1 MRLLVTR
8 PQAEAE
14 RTAHALRRMGHEVE
28 LAPVLRIEPVQAAL
42 GAARWS
48 AIMMTSG
55 NAARAIAQHPE
66 RSLLAGLPVLAVGRQ
81 TAAAAREAGFANVI
95 SAEGDAGDLAQLVR
109 ARASRKD
116 GLLLYLA
123 GNDISRDLAG
133 ELAKSGIA
141 VETIVI
147 YRAQAVGA
155 LPDAAREALAFGA
168 LDGVLHYSRRSANIF
183 LDCVA
188 EPRLHEAAGLL
199 IHYCLSRRVAE
210 PLVAQGFADIRV
222 ASGPQ
227 EAAMLD
233 LVAGG

>member
-14 RTAHALRRMGHEVE
+14 RTAQALRRLGHEVV
-28 LAPVLRIEPVQAAL
+28 LAPMLQIEPVQASLDA
-42 GAARWS
+42 GRWS

-55 NAARAIAQHPE
+55 NAARAIAQHSA
-66 RSLLAGLPVLAVGRQ
+66 RTALAGLPVFAVGRQ
-81 TAAAAREAGFANVI
+81 TAAAAREAGFADVV

-109 ARASRKD
+109 TRASKH
-116 GLLLYLA
+116 GPLLYLA

-141 VETIVI
+141 VETVVI
-147 YRAQAVGA
+147 YRAEAVGA
-155 LPDAAREALAFGA
+155 LPDDAREALASGA

-188 EPRLHEAAGLL
+188 EPRLRDAARPL

-210 PLVAQGFADIRV
+210 PLAGQGFADVRV

-233 LVAGG
+233 LVARG

>member
-14 RTAHALRRMGHEVE
+14 RTAQALRRLGHEVV
-28 LAPVLRIEPVQAAL
+28 LAPMLQIEPVQASLDA
-42 GAARWS
+42 GRWS

-55 NAARAIAQHPE
+55 NAARAIAQHSA
-66 RSLLAGLPVLAVGRQ
+66 RTALAGLPVFAVGRQ
-81 TAAAAREAGFANVI
+81 TAVAAREAGFADVV

-109 ARASRKD
+109 TRASKH
-116 GLLLYLA
+116 GPLLYLA

-141 VETIVI
+141 VETVVI
-147 YRAQAVGA
+147 YRAEAVGA
-155 LPDAAREALAFGA
+155 LPDDAREALASGA

-188 EPRLHEAAGLL
+188 EPRLRDAARPL

-210 PLVAQGFADIRV
+210 PLAGQGFADVRV

-233 LVAGG
+233 LVARG

>member
-14 RTAHALRRMGHEVE
+14 RTAQALRRLGHKVV
-28 LAPVLRIEPVQAAL
+28 LAPMLQIEPVQASLDA
-42 GAARWS
+42 GRWS

-55 NAARAIAQHPE
+55 NAARAIAQHSA
-66 RSLLAGLPVLAVGRQ
+66 RTALAGLPVFAVGRQ
-81 TAAAAREAGFANVI
+81 TAVAAREAGFADVV

-109 ARASRKD
+109 TRASKH
-116 GLLLYLA
+116 GPLLYLA
-123 GNDISRDLAG
+123 GSDISRDLAG

-141 VETIVI
+141 VETVVI
-147 YRAQAVGA
+147 YRAEAVGA
-155 LPDAAREALAFGA
+155 LPDDAREALASGA

-188 EPRLHEAAGLL
+188 EPRLRDAARPL

-210 PLVAQGFADIRV
+210 PLAGQGFADVRV

-233 LVAGG
+233 LVARG

>member
-14 RTAHALRRMGHEVE
+14 RTAHALRKMGHEVV
-28 LAPVLRIEPVQAAL
+28 LAPVLRIEPMQAAL

-55 NAARAIAQHPE
+55 NAARAMAQHPE
-66 RSLLAGLPVLAVGRQ
+66 RSLLVGLPVFAVGRQ
-81 TAAAAREAGFANVI
+81 TAAAAREAGFTDVM
-95 SAEGDAGDLAQLVR
+95 SADGDAGDLAKLMR
-109 ARASRKD
+109 ARASKH
-116 GLLLYLA
+116 GPLLYLA

-133 ELAKSGIA
+133 ELAKYGIA
-141 VETIVI
+141 VETVVI
-147 YRAQAVGA
+147 YRAEAVGA
-155 LPDAAREALAFGA
+155 LPDDAREALASGA

-188 EPRLHEAAGLL
+188 EPRLRDAARPL

-210 PLVAQGFADIRV
+210 PLVGQGFADIRI

-233 LVAGG
+233 LVARG

>member
-14 RTAHALRRMGHEVE
+14 RTAQALRRLGHKVV
-28 LAPVLRIEPVQAAL
+28 LAPMLQIEPVQASLDA
-42 GAARWS
+42 GRWS

-55 NAARAIAQHPE
+55 NAARAIAQHSA
-66 RSLLAGLPVLAVGRQ
+66 RTALAGLPVFAVGRQ
-81 TAAAAREAGFANVI
+81 TAVAAREAGFADVV

-109 ARASRKD
+109 TRASKH
-116 GLLLYLA
+116 GPLLYLA

-141 VETIVI
+141 VETVVI
-147 YRAQAVGA
+147 YRAEAVGA
-155 LPDAAREALAFGA
+155 LPDDAREALASGA

-188 EPRLHEAAGLL
+188 EPRLRDAARPL

-210 PLVAQGFADIRV
+210 PLAGQGFADVRV

-233 LVAGG
+233 LVARG

>member
-14 RTAHALRRMGHEVE
+14 RTAQALRRLGHEAV
-28 LAPVLRIEPVQAAL
+28 LAPVLHIEPVQASL
-42 GAARWS
+42 GARRWS

-55 NAARAIAQHPE
+55 NAARAIAQH
-66 RSLLAGLPVLAVGRQ
+66 SALSSLAGLPVFAVGRQ
-81 TAAAAREAGFANVI
+81 TAAAAREAGFADVV
-95 SAEGDAGDLAQLVR
+95 SAEGNAGDLAQLVR
-109 ARASRKD
+109 ARTSDKD
-116 GLLLYLA
+116 GPLLYLA

-141 VETIVI
+141 VETEVI
-147 YRAQAVGA
+147 YRAEAAGA
-155 LPDAAREALAFGA
+155 LPDDAREALASGA

-183 LDCVA
+183 LDCAA
-188 EPRLHEAAGLL
+188 EPRLRDAARSLV
-199 IHYCLSRRVAE
+199 HYCLSRRVAE
-210 PLVAQGFADIRV
+210 PLAAQGFADIRV

-233 LVAGG
+233 LVAKG